1 MTQGCSLV
9 VCIGW
14 VNNEVLYQILV
25 YARCLEG
32 IRMEAYTYKLATRMK
47 LQTFG
52 EGTLLFKE
60 RLVALFSSLHKG
72 NVHFLKLLSWPTD

>member
-1 MTQGCSLV
+1 
-9 VCIGW
+9 
-14 VNNEVLYQILV
+14 
-25 YARCLEG
+25 
-32 IRMEAYTYKLATRMK
+32 MEAYTYKLATRMK

-72 NVHFLKLLSWPTD
+72 NVHFLKLLSWPILTN